1 MRTSP
6 GPGLGISRST
16 ISNGPLALPTC
27 TTLIFFAPAMMESSA
42 RFISKLIRL
51 HQAALMRR
59 KEHTVHEI
67 RLQYVGALWMTAQG
81 WRFGRCSPTKSA
93 KRHKLHPDFR
103 PPTFADMARDFSLRS
118 NCG

>member
-6 GPGLGISRST
+6 GPGLGRSRST

-27 TTLIFFAPAMMESSA
+27 TALIFFAPAMMESSA

-67 RLQYVGALWMTAQG
+67 RLL
-81 WRFGRCSPTKSA
+81 
-93 KRHKLHPDFR
+93 
-103 PPTFADMARDFSLRS
+103 SLRS
-118 NCG
+118 HRRRSRCLELGNFFGVAANYRCRWMDLGAKGNLHGPPLA